1 MPIRKIAGATYELR
15 RSDGPDPQGVW
26 TPANAAT
33 ADDTVRRQALF
44 RHVAAADILD
54 QVKASYPYIDMS
66 TVYRTLDML
75 KQMRLISETHM
86 GGDQHSYEWIER
98 DRHHHLV
105 CLECDGVIQL
115 DDRFVGA
122 LGSEIME
129 SYGFEADIDHLA
141 LFGMSGVPSE
151 GGRPPGYDTM
161 LSMGA
166 QVHGG
171 RF

>member
-1 MPIRKIAGATYELR
+1 MSCEDQMVQTLKESGHRPT
-15 RSDGPDPQGVW
+15 PQRLMILS
-26 TPANAAT
+26 A
-33 ADDTVRRQALF
+33 VRHSSG
-44 RHVAAADILD
+44 HVAAADILD

-86 GGDQHSYEWIER
+86 GGDQHSYEWIEH

-122 LGSEIME
+122 LGSEILE

-141 LFGMSGVPSE
+141 LFGMCRE
-151 GGRPPGYDTM
+151 CRPKADDRPDMT
-161 LSMGA
+161 
-166 QVHGG
+166 
-171 RF
+171 RC